1 MTSLATLDR
10 AIDGDV
16 WVRGTPDHDR
26 VARPF
31 NARFDGV
38 VPEAVVSCAS
48 AEDVAETVSFIRR
61 LRLESAAR
69 SGGHC
74 FAGRSSTAG
83 ILIDVS
89 RMRSV
94 SVWGGLARVGAGAR
108 LGEVYAGLMAQDLA
122 IPGGTCPSVGVAG
135 LTLGGGLGFLGRT
148 HGATSDRLVG
158 ARIVLA
164 DGRIVECDAGHD
176 EQLFWALRGAGT
188 GGFGV
193 VTELVF
199 RPIPRPPTTNFH
211 LTWSFSDA
219 ADVTRA
225 WLGWTPSAPDEVAA
239 SLVMTVTKDPDESP
253 SVEAFGT
260 VQGNATDTS
269 EQLEAFTA
277 RVDADPVSTFIEEMP
292 YREALQWW
300 ADRAGERLEDP
311 RAEAR
316 ARAYRAIKS
325 EFFARP
331 LPPEAIDGLLDHF
344 GDRRSAGQARDLDF
358 TPWGGAYNRV
368 PPNATAFVHRDELF
382 SLKHS
387 ASVDTEAS
395 APERGTAR
403 EWVTQSWE
411 IVRPWGSR
419 RVFPNF
425 PDPDLRDWGRAYYG
439 ANLERLLQV
448 KARYDPE
455 NVFRFAQSLPL
466 A

>member
-26 VARPF
+26 VAKPF

-211 LTWSFSDA
+211 LSWSFSDA

-344 GDRRSAGQARDLDF
+344 VDRRSAGRARDWTSRRGAAPTTGSPR
-358 TPWGGAYNRV
+358 TPRRSYTVTNSSRSSTRRASTPKYRPLSEAGRASGLPSRGKSCDRGA
-368 PPNATAFVHRDELF
+368 AD
-382 SLKHS
+382 
-387 ASVDTEAS
+387 ASFRTSRTPTFGIGDG
-395 APERGTAR
+395 PITAR
-403 EWVTQSWE
+403 TSNGCC
-411 IVRPWGSR
+411 R
-419 RVFPNF
+419 
-425 PDPDLRDWGRAYYG
+425 
-439 ANLERLLQV
+439 
-448 KARYDPE
+448 
-455 NVFRFAQSLPL
+455 
-466 A
+466 